1 MPTNKKGRDLS
12 RLGLVGNAQAGAA
25 WQNLVSSALFA
36 TSACVTS
43 CSRR

>member
-25 WQNLVSSALFA
+25 WQNLVSAAELPGDRLEGA
-36 TSACVTS
+36 
-43 CSRR
+43 R